1 VAHLANLTIGL
12 ILEEDSVTSLCL
24 ASVNTLVVAEPAAS
38 RNEQARGISTNL
50 STDRSL
56 QGGAFNQHVYAVAG
70 KHVQMGT
77 FTYKTLT
84 LMFSI
89 NISSGPNLYGQT
101 TAQIPHRNRLIRFYR
116 AELNNFG

>member
-1 VAHLANLTIGL
+1 VANLANLTISL
-12 ILEEDSVTSLCL
+12 ILAEDSVTNLCF
-24 ASVNTLVVAEPAAS
+24 ASVNTLSQLKQRHQGMSKRVKFA
-38 RNEQARGISTNL
+38 TNL

-101 TAQIPHRNRLIRFYR
+101 TAQIPHRNRLLRFYR